1 MMGNEIE
8 SYLCMLSY
16 TDYMRDLLL
25 NNKKDIKE
33 LPDVVEAV
41 EIMQDFEQFNNIDMR
56 DLLFEPKNLEKHRD
70 IIEILGHDEKFKSIE
85 QIKKI
90 NNIHIQN
97 AIKELEKPK

>member
-1 MMGNEIE
+1 MMGSEIE
-8 SYLCMLSY
+8 AYCCML
-16 TDYMRDLLL
+16 L
-25 NNKKDIKE
+25 NTKY
-33 LPDVVEAV
+33 
-41 EIMQDFEQFNNIDMR
+41 MR

-97 AIKELEKPK
+97 AIKELEKQKEFALFDKNRQ

>member
-41 EIMQDFEQFNNIDMR
+41 EIMQNFEQFNSID
-56 DLLFEPKNLEKHRD
+56 EV
-70 IIEILGHDEKFKSIE
+70 
-85 QIKKI
+85 KKVD
-90 NNIHIQN
+90 NIHIQN
-97 AIKELEKPK
+97 AIKELEKQKEFTLFDKNRQ